1 MKMAFPHCAADRSL
15 LPMEVQVGD
24 RFTEGGFDWEV
35 LKRPAVMHGAK
46 TLRARVV
53 RPGLPETE
61 REVTWIAHE
70 RVTIRLAEAV
80 IVHGQFS
87 CSKGHG
93 RTRSLQDDREV
104 AAPGVNVAAPP
115 HGNITDAPVT
125 GGVESQVDDS
135 TRDS

>member
-1 MKMAFPHCAADRSL
+1 MKMAFPYCAADRSL

-35 LKRPAVMHGAK
+35 RKRPAVMHGAK

-80 IVHGQFS
+80 IVHGQFRVPRDTAGLVL
-87 CSKGHG
+87 CKTTGK
-93 RTRSLQDDREV
+93 SLPQE
-104 AAPGVNVAAPP
+104 
-115 HGNITDAPVT
+115 
-125 GGVESQVDDS
+125 
-135 TRDS
+135 